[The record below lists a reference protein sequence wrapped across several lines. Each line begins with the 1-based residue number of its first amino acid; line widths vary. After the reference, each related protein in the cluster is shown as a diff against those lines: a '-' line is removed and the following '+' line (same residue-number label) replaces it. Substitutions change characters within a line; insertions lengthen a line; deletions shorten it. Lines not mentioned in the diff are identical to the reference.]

1 MILTQNWEE
10 ANLALNNGS
19 TRLEP
24 KQGRSSDVAPVDSST
39 LWYKARGY
47 QHHLMTTATMMMT
60 MTMLPVDASALRHK
74 ASGYEHHLG
83 NNALIREGEIMDTLL
98 TQLSTDAD
106 KSMNLF

>member
-47 QHHLMTTATMMMT
+47 QHYLMTTAAMMMMMT
-60 MTMLPVDASALRHK
+60 MLPKLMLLPCGTKPVAMSIIWATML
-74 ASGYEHHLG
+74 
-83 NNALIREGEIMDTLL
+83 
-98 TQLSTDAD
+98 
-106 KSMNLF
+106 